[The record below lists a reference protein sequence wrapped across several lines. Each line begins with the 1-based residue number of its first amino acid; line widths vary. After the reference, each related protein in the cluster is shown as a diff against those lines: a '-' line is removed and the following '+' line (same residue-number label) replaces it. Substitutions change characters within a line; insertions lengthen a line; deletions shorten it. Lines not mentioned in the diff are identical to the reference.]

1 LSTSSQKA
9 LTSSSPNTNFTETDI
24 EGSDTIKFWLE
35 RVRGMVKPERFE
47 HILRVAAL
55 SKDIAHSNGL
65 HEFKAYLA
73 GVLHDIARDL
83 TGDELL
89 RLAPPESEMDA
100 AHPLAVHGRAGRVL
114 LESYGFNDTEI
125 LDAVE
130 DHTTAPRED
139 KLLSMCLY
147 VADVTE
153 PGRGV
158 NHHIRELAFQ
168 DLPKAFAEAVAC
180 KVSYLQ
186 KKGVPVHPR
195 TLAAFD
201 RLKLEGQIPD
211 DLECGD

>member
-1 LSTSSQKA
+1 
-9 LTSSSPNTNFTETDI
+9 
-24 EGSDTIKFWLE
+24 
-35 RVRGMVKPERFE
+35 MVKPERFE
-47 HILRVAAL
+47 HVLRVAAL
-55 SKDIAHSNGL
+55 AKDIAHSNGL

-83 TGDELL
+83 SGEELL

-100 AHPLAVHGRAGRVL
+100 AHPLAVHGRAGRAI
-114 LESYGFNDTEI
+114 LEGYGFNDTEI

-139 KLLSMCLY
+139 RLLSMCLY

-158 NHHIRELAFQ
+158 NHHIRELAFR

-180 KVSYLQ
+180 KVRYLQ

-195 TLAAFD
+195 TLAAYG
-201 RLKLEGQIPD
+201 RLTLEGQIPD

>member
-1 LSTSSQKA
+1 M
-9 LTSSSPNTNFTETDI
+9 NNNFTETDI
-24 EGSDTIKFWLE
+24 ADSDTVKFWLE
-35 RVRGMVKPERFE
+35 RVRSMVKPERFE
-47 HILRVAAL
+47 HVLRVAAL

-65 HEFKAYLA
+65 PEFKAYLA

-83 TGDELL
+83 PGEELL
-89 RLAPPESEMDA
+89 RLAPAESEMDA
-100 AHPLAVHGRAGRVL
+100 THPLAVHGRAGRAM
-114 LESYGFNDTEI
+114 LEGYGFNDLEI

-180 KVSYLQ
+180 KVTYLQ
-186 KKGVPVHPR
+186 KKGVTVHPR
-195 TLAAFD
+195 TLAAYE
-201 RLKLEGQIPD
+201 RLKLEGKIPEGLD
-211 DLECGD
+211 CGDD